1 MCINGDIMK
10 FLLLLRNCVYLY
22 EYMNSW
28 EGFDKKPL
36 PEKEAFY
43 SKLNLEDI
51 TDEEY
56 ALAQMYGKNLN

>member
-1 MCINGDIMK
+1 MD
-10 FLLLLRNCVYLY
+10 
-22 EYMNSW
+22 SW
-28 EGFDKKPL
+28 EGFNKKSL
-36 PEKEAFY
+36 PEKETFY

>member
-1 MCINGDIMK
+1 MD
-10 FLLLLRNCVYLY
+10 
-22 EYMNSW
+22 SW
-28 EGFDKKPL
+28 EGFNKKSL

-56 ALAQMYGKNLN
+56 ALAQMYGRNLN